1 MKDQILHASLLKESL
16 VLMASDMTGPDGFI
30 NGNTIALSLNCSSEK
45 EIRTFFSNL
54 SSGGQISQQ
63 LEEQFWGATFGVLTD
78 KYGTRWM
85 LNYDKKLKNQTGYFK
100 FINSGAKIKQ
110 SANQILNN
118 LKKRRMKI
126 VKKILIVVII
136 IIAIRL
142 IIALFIKKEYSI
154 QREITINKPQQEV
167 FNYVKYLKN
176 QDNYSKWVMTDPA
189 MKKDFRGTD
198 GTEGFVYAWD
208 SKNKNAGKGEQEITK
223 ITEGKRLDIEVR
235 FEKPFEGI
243 ATTPIETEA
252 ISENQTK
259 VKWGMNGKSKYPM
272 NFMNL
277 FMDNMSTGLC
287 ELGKDLEISLTNLKG
302 ILEK

>member
-1 MKDQILHASLLKESL
+1 
-16 VLMASDMTGPDGFI
+16 
-30 NGNTIALSLNCSSEK
+30 
-45 EIRTFFSNL
+45 
-54 SSGGQISQQ
+54 
-63 LEEQFWGATFGVLTD
+63 
-78 KYGTRWM
+78 
-85 LNYDKKLKNQTGYFK
+85 
-100 FINSGAKIKQ
+100 
-110 SANQILNN
+110 
-118 LKKRRMKI
+118 MKI
-126 VKKILIVVII
+126 VKKILIVVVI
-136 IIAIRL
+136 IIAIPL
-142 IIALFIKKEYSI
+142 IIALFVKKEYSI

-208 SKNKNAGKGEQEITK
+208 SKDKNAGKGEQEITK

-243 ATTPIETEA
+243 ATTPIETEE
-252 ISENQTK
+252 ISENETK
-259 VKWGMNGKSKYPM
+259 VKWGMNGKNKYPM

-277 FMDNMSTGLC
+277 FMDNM
-287 ELGKDLEISLTNLKG
+287 LGSDLETSLTNLKG

>member
-1 MKDQILHASLLKESL
+1 
-16 VLMASDMTGPDGFI
+16 
-30 NGNTIALSLNCSSEK
+30 
-45 EIRTFFSNL
+45 
-54 SSGGQISQQ
+54 
-63 LEEQFWGATFGVLTD
+63 
-78 KYGTRWM
+78 
-85 LNYDKKLKNQTGYFK
+85 
-100 FINSGAKIKQ
+100 
-110 SANQILNN
+110 
-118 LKKRRMKI
+118 MKI

-136 IIAIRL
+136 IIAIPL
-142 IIALFIKKEYSI
+142 IIALFVKKEYSI

-223 ITEGKRLDIEVR
+223 IMEGKRLDIEVR

-243 ATTPIETEA
+243 ATTPIETEE
-252 ISENQTK
+252 ISENETK
-259 VKWGMNGKSKYPM
+259 VKWRMNGKNKYPM

-277 FMDNMSTGLC
+277 FMDKM
-287 ELGKDLEISLTNLKG
+287 LGSDLETSLTNLKG